1 MYQKKQKHLIHLP
14 KLKPSCPSQKST
26 KNLGRGHLQERVQD
40 PITFPEATYLNLP
53 IIQFFAQKKT
63 NMKRNTSVDLSVIR
77 VWGDTVTFMLL
88 SGLVLLGDPGHSPV
102 TGPPALCWRPLELR
116 LSVPL
121 HHKAE
126 VIQRQSGQLGLV
138 QCTGH
143 QGSIQLETHTHSN
156 VVKDGMS
163 SRGNSA
169 AGVVIV
175 LLTRWGASCWKKIA
189 EQIVLFYRVCND
201 VRGKNCVSCLQ

>member
-1 MYQKKQKHLIHLP
+1 
-14 KLKPSCPSQKST
+14 
-26 KNLGRGHLQERVQD
+26 
-40 PITFPEATYLNLP
+40 
-53 IIQFFAQKKT
+53 
-63 NMKRNTSVDLSVIR
+63 MKGNTSVDLSVIR